1 MSSLVGAAL
10 PAFILRQDDV
20 RNADE
25 YFFGNESAYFPAKML
40 DLCPA
45 SENEA
50 VGFATAWWP
59 AGSNLMGGLD
69 GVPENTLLGSP
80 ARWTDPWYSLGSNG
94 RLGFVGYT
102 RDQYGSP
109 LAGCTVRCFR
119 TSSNELTAQ
128 VVSDG
133 NGFYQATTPYADGHY
148 LVIHKTGSPEVA
160 GASISTLT
168 PA

>member
-128 VVSDG
+128 VVSDD